1 MFGKLLGH
9 ILEAQSLPREA
20 QEAPK
25 TSKNGAQNVKN
36 SKLQN
41 KSFSNSIFSSI
52 LCVFFKVFS
61 MIFKSKNAVKLPKTI
76 LAKTSK
82 IVLPSRRNAEFQE
95 IEVTKNKNY
104 KAHID
109 EKSYMFWDMD
119 FKSFWDGFWN
129 GFGRPKTLIFAVFSK
144 QNR

>member
-1 MFGKLLGH
+1 
-9 ILEAQSLPREA
+9 
-20 QEAPK
+20 
-25 TSKNGAQNVKN
+25 
-36 SKLQN
+36 
-41 KSFSNSIFSSI
+41 
-52 LCVFFKVFS
+52 
-61 MIFKSKNAVKLPKTI
+61 MIFKSKNAVKLFKTI

-104 KAHID
+104 KAQID
-109 EKSYMFWDMD
+109 EKSYFWDID
-119 FKSFWDGFWN
+119 FKSFWDGFWH

>member
-1 MFGKLLGH
+1 MEVTK
-9 ILEAQSLPREA
+9 Q
-20 QEAPK
+20 
-25 TSKNGAQNVKN
+25 V
-36 SKLQN
+36 
-41 KSFSNSIFSSI
+41 
-52 LCVFFKVFS
+52 VFRLDFFIDFVCFFEVFS

-104 KAHID
+104 KAQID

-129 GFGRPKTLIFAVFSK
+129 GFGRRKTLIFAVFSK
-144 QNR
+144 PNR